1 MKNSLR
7 TICLLLALI
16 MTASLLTACPNNA
29 KTSQKDDRTDFTTRE
44 TETGLMP
51 GIDEPNQ
58 SINTLTPADP
68 DKCGYVR
75 EDSSSPITEDD
86 AHTIM
91 GKTMMIKDWFNKLQ
105 IVYIDEVTPESL
117 DKITAELVSSGCSA
131 IVFDLGDP
139 AGVYGHYRDVLVK
152 KYPNTKIWPVV
163 EYGSETTTS
172 SETSS
177 SASTSGTTAKPA
189 AKALGK
195 VKVTDAY
202 KSTYTSPEY
211 GKVTSRIP
219 KVTIDGVSTSAVN
232 KEIAKL
238 IPKAK
243 SAAKNKYTYY
253 HYSYYVG
260 KTYVSIIVS
269 YPDYN
274 DTGTSYIYNISR
286 KTGKRLSKKQMLKT
300 LGISSKKFNSRV
312 KKAIKKCYNKMGNPG
327 NDKYFKSQYKKA
339 MSSKTIKRAIPWVNS
354 KGKVCFL
361 INELPVP
368 GGADWCSYYSTC

>member
-1 MKNSLR
+1 MKNFLR

-16 MTASLLTACPNNA
+16 MTASLLTACPNNS

-44 TETGLMP
+44 TETQFQP
-51 GIDEPNQ
+51 AVDEPNQ
-58 SINTLTPADP
+58 TINTLTPADP
-68 DKCGYVR
+68 DKY
-75 EDSSSPITEDD
+75 E
-86 AHTIM
+86 
-91 GKTMMIKDWFNKLQ
+91 N
-105 IVYIDEVTPESL
+105 
-117 DKITAELVSSGCSA
+117 
-131 IVFDLGDP
+131 
-139 AGVYGHYRDVLVK
+139 
-152 KYPNTKIWPVV
+152 
-163 EYGSETTTS
+163 ETTTS

-286 KTGKRLSKKQMLKT
+286 KTGKRLSNKQMLKT

>member
-1 MKNSLR
+1 MKNSIR
-7 TICLLLALI
+7 SICLLLVLI
-16 MTASLLTACPNNA
+16 MTAGLLTACPNNA
-29 KTSQKDDRTDFTTRE
+29 KTSQKDDRTNFTTRE
-44 TETGLMP
+44 TETGFQP
-51 GIDEPNQ
+51 AVDEPNQ
-58 SINTLTPADP
+58 TIETVNPADP

-152 KYPNTKIWPVV
+152 KYPNTKIWPIV

-177 SASTSGTTAKPA
+177 SESTSGTTAKPA

-202 KSTYTSPEY
+202 KSTYTSPEW
-211 GKVTSRIP
+211 GKGTSRIP
-219 KVTIDGVSTSAVN
+219 KVTIEGVSTSAVN

-238 IPKAK
+238 ITKAK
-243 SAAKNKYTYY
+243 KSAKNKGA
-253 HYSYYVG
+253 HFKYSYYIG

-269 YPDYN
+269 QPEWN
-274 DTGTSYIYNISR
+274 DTGANYVYNISR
-286 KTGKRLSKKQMLKT
+286 KTGKKMSKKQMLKAV
-300 LGISSKKFNSRV
+300 GVSSKKFNSRV
-312 KKAIKKCYNKMGNPG
+312 KKAVEKFWKPYKKMLFNKI
-327 NDKYFKSQYKKA
+327 QQQEYKKA
-339 MSSKTIKRAIPWVNS
+339 ISSKTIKRAQPYVNS
-354 KGKVCFL
+354 KGKLSFKL
-361 INELPVP
+361 DDLPSY
-368 GGADWCSYYSTC
+368 GGASWVNYTGTC

>member
-1 MKNSLR
+1 
-7 TICLLLALI
+7 

-44 TETGLMP
+44 TETQFQP
-51 GIDEPNQ
+51 AVDEPNQ
-58 SINTLTPADP
+58 TINTLTPADP
-68 DKCGYVR
+68 DKY
-75 EDSSSPITEDD
+75 E
-86 AHTIM
+86 
-91 GKTMMIKDWFNKLQ
+91 N
-105 IVYIDEVTPESL
+105 
-117 DKITAELVSSGCSA
+117 
-131 IVFDLGDP
+131 
-139 AGVYGHYRDVLVK
+139 
-152 KYPNTKIWPVV
+152 
-163 EYGSETTTS
+163 ETTTS